1 MRDKSVEFILSMFTT
16 KEKIEFLS
24 PFSALH
30 PSQIKDEK
38 KGIVWPSIIFI
49 LDFKVNRGFSFNFIF
64 SKIVAF
70 VIRYVHNGTTA
81 HDLIWL

>member
-24 PFSALH
+24 PLSGLSALH

-38 KGIVWPSIIFI
+38 KSTFWPLISFI
-49 LDFKVNRGFSFNFIF
+49 LDFKVNIM
-64 SKIVAF
+64 
-70 VIRYVHNGTTA
+70 T
-81 HDLIWL
+81 